1 MSQQINLFNPIF
13 LKQKKHFSAK
23 TMLQGMGLI
32 LLGSIAV
39 VAYARLQL
47 SGLND
52 EAVATANR
60 LKETQAQLTKVV
72 TEYAPKKKSEA
83 LEDEVKQVDADLKT
97 RQQVIDLVQKGDLG
111 NTKGYSAYF
120 RALSRQIVGGLWLTG
135 FRIDGGEIELRGRAL
150 QPELVPEYIARLGQ
164 EPVMKGKS
172 FSALEMH
179 VPLVE
184 KTVKSDASVSGA
196 GAATQQVPASYIEF
210 RLRSAESVQ
219 QSGAAALGASTA
231 PSQTGEAGATG
242 K

>member
-1 MSQQINLFNPIF
+1 VSQQINLFNPIF

-23 TMLQGMGLI
+23 TMLQGLGLI

-47 SGLND
+47 SNLNN
-52 EAVATANR
+52 EAIATANR
-60 LKETQAQLTKVV
+60 LKATQEQLTKVV
-72 TEYAPKKKSEA
+72 TEYAPKKKSGA
-83 LEDEVKQVDADLKT
+83 LEGEIKQAETDLKA
-97 RQQVIDLVQKGDLG
+97 RQHVIDLVQRGDLG
-111 NTKGYSAYF
+111 STKGYSAYF

-179 VPLVE
+179 VPLVD
-184 KTVKSDASVSGA
+184 KPVKSDASASGA

-210 RLRSAESVQ
+210 RLRSAAS
-219 QSGAAALGASTA
+219 ALRSFAVDG
-231 PSQTGEAGATG
+231 AGAPGRNGETG
-242 K
+242 ATVK

>member
-1 MSQQINLFNPIF
+1 VSQQINLFNPIF

-23 TMLQGMGLI
+23 TMLQGLGLI

-47 SGLND
+47 SSLSN
-52 EAVATANR
+52 EAAATSDR
-60 LKETQAQLTKVV
+60 LKATQEQLTKVV
-72 TEYAPKKKSEA
+72 TEYAPKKKSGV
-83 LEDEVKQVDADLKT
+83 LEDEVKQVETDLKA
-97 RQQVIDLVQKGDLG
+97 RQHVIDLVQKGDLG

-135 FRIDGGEIELRGRAL
+135 FRIDGGGIELRGRAL

-179 VPLVE
+179 VPMVD
-184 KTVKSDASVSGA
+184 KPVKSDAAASGS

-210 RLRSAESVQ
+210 RLRSEEAVSN
-219 QSGAAALGASTA
+219 SAGGTMDGAGASSR
-231 PSQTGEAGATG
+231 PGETGATG